1 MMNGGGP
8 GPPPGPGGASAGLSA
23 LLDPTP
29 ATVNPNPPSSQVPGT
44 NDTTFMA
51 RERPDPDEPRRKL
64 VNRWQTRVKD
74 AKAFWKNPFR
84 RMREN
89 MEFCEGRQWPDV
101 PQTDKRDDRYVAN
114 ICIRHVLQRTAELYP
129 NNPTMQAKTKPK
141 LMAQTWDGSAAS
153 LNQAQQA
160 VLMATQSG
168 MPPDPNSMAIL
179 EDAALVKQFDEMMTR
194 VGKTLEL
201 LYEYNLAEQ
210 THAFKQSMKMTIR
223 RSVVTGVG
231 YVKLGFQ
238 RAMKMA
244 PEIENRIADMSEQL
258 ANIERLAADLS
269 DKEIDKDSADAESLR
284 IAIQTLT
291 AENQLVVREGLIFDY
306 PDSTAIIPDQRCR
319 TLRGFL
325 GADWVAQEYLL
336 SPDEIEEIYMVDVG
350 CSYTAYDKDGKST
363 GAEPT
368 RDQHYYAGYG
378 GNNSGSG
385 DDNSGAGSHMPPA
398 CVWEIYNR
406 KDGTVYVLCD
416 GYPDF
421 LQEPGPPEIDITRF
435 WPWFAVILNEGY
447 DEKGLFPQSDID
459 LIRDMQL
466 ELNRSRQGLRE
477 HRRANR
483 PKMAVAAGLLEES
496 DLDKL
501 RTHPAN
507 ALLELN
513 ALAPGQKIED
523 VLQAIKMSP
532 IDPAVYDTGPVF
544 EDVLRVLGSDQ
555 ADQGTT
561 SDATAT
567 EVSVAQFSQNT
578 DLSSTVDDIN
588 DMMTEL
594 AQAASQVLV
603 LNVSQQT
610 VVRVVGPGAVWPQ
623 LNKQMVADNVW
634 LEVDVGANGPP
645 NRQEDVQVLTQ
656 LVPLLQ
662 RIPGISPEW
671 LARQLIRRM
680 GDDIDISEAFAEG
693 VPSMEALNQLMSKP
707 PVPPGQNPAAG
718 PGAGPTGAGKGPPR
732 PPGPGQDP
740 NAQGPAG
747 ASGVGAPAATNA
759 MTGPGTAGP
768 LGPRVPPLQI
778 YGNNGNRPG
787 PGTGPPRHA
796 LSQTPTP

>member
-1 MMNGGGP
+1 M
-8 GPPPGPGGASAGLSA
+8 PPGMPP
-23 LLDPTP
+23 LDPTP
-29 ATVNPNPPSSQVPGT
+29 ATINPALAQSQNKFIQRDAP
-44 NDTTFMA
+44 
-51 RERPDPDEPRRKL
+51 EPDEPRRKL
-64 VNRWQTRVKD
+64 VKRWQDRVKR
-74 AKAFWKNPFR
+74 ARKHWRVPFR

-89 MEFCEGRQWPDV
+89 EEFCEGRQWPEL
-101 PQTDKRDDRYVAN
+101 QKSEKRDDRYVAN

-129 NNPTMQAKTKPK
+129 NNPTMQAKIKEK
-141 LMAQTWDGSAAS
+141 LLAQNWDGSS
-153 LNQAQQA
+153 QQLGQAQQK
-160 VLMATQSG
+160 MAMAMQAG
-168 MPPDPNSMAIL
+168 VPPDPESAAIMQ
-179 EDAALVKQFDEMMTR
+179 DAAQVKQWHEMMTR

-201 LYEYNLAEQ
+201 LYEYNIGEQ
-210 THAFKQSMKMTIR
+210 THSFKGSMKMTIR
-223 RSVVTGVG
+223 RAIVTGVG

-238 RAMKMA
+238 RAMKLS
-244 PEIENRIADMSEQL
+244 PEIEHRIADMSERL

-269 DKEIDKDSADAESLR
+269 DEEIDKDSADAEELKL
-284 IAIQTLT
+284 AIQSLT
-291 AENQLVVREGLIFDY
+291 AEAQLIVREGLTFDY
-306 PDSTAIIPDQRCR
+306 PDSTAIIPDTRCR

-336 SPDEIEEIYMVDVG
+336 TEDEIEEIYMVDIG
-350 CSYTAYDKDGKST
+350 TSYTAYNEDGQSR
-363 GAEPT
+363 GYEPGSEQRSYAAGDPHSGG
-368 RDQHYYAGYG
+368 RDSDGPA
-378 GNNSGSG
+378 SL
-385 DDNSGAGSHMPPA
+385 A

-406 KDGTVYVLCD
+406 KDGSVYIVCD

-421 LQEPGPPEIDITRF
+421 LQEPNPPEAEITRF
-435 WPWFAVILNEGY
+435 WPWFAVTLNEGY
-447 DEKGLFPQSDID
+447 DEKTLFPQSDID

-466 ELNRSRQGLRE
+466 ELNRARQGLRE

-483 PKMAVAAGLLEES
+483 PKVAVAAGLLEEA

-513 ALAPGQKIED
+513 ALAPGQKIDD
-523 VLQAIKMSP
+523 VLQVIKMP
-532 IDPAVYDTGPVF
+532 GIDSAVYDTQPVF

-561 SDATAT
+561 SSATAT

-578 DLSSTVDDIN
+578 DLSSTIDDIN
-588 DMMTEL
+588 DVMTEL

-623 LNKQMVADNVW
+623 LNKQMVADNIW

-645 NRQEDVQVLTQ
+645 NRQQDVQVLTQ

-707 PVPPGQNPAAG
+707 PAAPGAAGGPPGPE
-718 PGAGPTGAGKGPPR
+718 GPTGAGRGPPR
-732 PPGPGQDP
+732 PPGPGSDP

-747 ASGVGAPAATNA
+747 ANPAAATNA

-778 YGNNGNRPG
+778 YGRNGNRPG
-787 PGTGPPRHA
+787 TGGGMPRGAMGNPGM
-796 LSQTPTP
+796 PTP